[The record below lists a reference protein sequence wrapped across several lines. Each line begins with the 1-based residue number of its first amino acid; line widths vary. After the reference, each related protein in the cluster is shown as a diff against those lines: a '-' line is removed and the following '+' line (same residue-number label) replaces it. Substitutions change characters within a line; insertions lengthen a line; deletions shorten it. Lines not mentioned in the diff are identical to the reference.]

1 MFWEKKKN
9 IKKIKIYRTS
19 TKLWFI
25 SSSSFRKI
33 LKNSIK
39 TSEWV
44 INEWMNERKVV
55 RWGWFVCNF
64 LEKGPEFYKGATK
77 EKKRTETTLLLL
89 FIRTLKLSIQS
100 IL

>member
-1 MFWEKKKN
+1 
-9 IKKIKIYRTS
+9 
-19 TKLWFI
+19 
-25 SSSSFRKI
+25 
-33 LKNSIK
+33 
-39 TSEWV
+39 
-44 INEWMNERKVV
+44 MNERKVV